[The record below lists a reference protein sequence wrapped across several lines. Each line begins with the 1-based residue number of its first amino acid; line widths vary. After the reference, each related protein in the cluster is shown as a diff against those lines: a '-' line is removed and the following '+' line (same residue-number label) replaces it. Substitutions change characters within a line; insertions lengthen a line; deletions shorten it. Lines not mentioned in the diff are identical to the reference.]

1 MKRGLLVTIALL
13 ALVALAAL
21 PLLAQEADDE
31 VEDVEIFIDDGSM
44 LMAGGCMGPGMAPEM
59 GRGMGP
65 GMGDCMSGG
74 GGHGMGMGMMAGLD
88 LTKDQQKQLHGM
100 NTTFRKEMIPLKAQM
115 QVMHIELREMIRAD
129 AGRADIDKKIDQIS
143 AVRTD
148 IQRRMVGQRLE
159 MRKMLT
165 SEQRE
170 KMNAGPQ
177 MRKKM
182 IIEKRGAAVKE
193 RIEKRHGK
201 GKGL

>member
-1 MKRGLLVTIALL
+1 MKRGLLVAIAGL

-44 LMAGGCMGPGMAPEM
+44 LMAGGDMGPEM
-59 GRGMGP
+59 GRGM

-88 LTKDQQKQLHGM
+88 LTKDQEKQLHGL
-100 NTTFRKEMIPLKAQM
+100 NIAFRKEMIPLKAQM
-115 QVMHIELREMIRAD
+115 QVMRIELHELIRAD
-129 AGRADIDKKIDQIS
+129 AGRADIDRKIDQIS
-143 AVRTD
+143 AMRTD
-148 IQRRMVGQRLE
+148 IQKRMVGQRLE

-165 SEQRE
+165 PDQRE

-177 MRKKM
+177 MMRKM

-193 RIEKRHGK
+193 RIGKRHGK